1 MVEEKKVM
9 TDAERQAKR
18 RERAAEDG
26 LKSCSLGLVKLE
38 HIDAFKAAAALS
50 REGSLTLEDGQL
62 YRVKQFVRVVEK
74 RIDVAKPVIDLS
86 PLVPLAT
93 SRWPLAIAALVG
105 FVCGAGFV
113 FLIR

>member
-18 RERAAEDG
+18 RERAAEEG
-26 LKSCSLGLVKLE
+26 LKSCSVGLVKLE

-50 REGSLTLEDGQL
+50 REGSLSLDEDGQL
-62 YRVKQFVRVVEK
+62 YRVKQVVRVVEK

-86 PLVPLAT
+86 PLVT
-93 SRWPLAIAALVG
+93 SRWPLAIAAAVG
-105 FVCGAGFV
+105 FVVGVLVAL
-113 FLIR
+113 FL